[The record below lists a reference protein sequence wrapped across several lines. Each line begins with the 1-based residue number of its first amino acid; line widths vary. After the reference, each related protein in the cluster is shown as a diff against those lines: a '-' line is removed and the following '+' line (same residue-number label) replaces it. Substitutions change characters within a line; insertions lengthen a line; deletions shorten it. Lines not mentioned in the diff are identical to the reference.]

1 MYTLAVDMGN
11 SSLAVGIMNEQGVA
25 YASRI
30 KTDRQKTEMH
40 YLLQFRQILAEF
52 KIEASDING
61 SILSSVVPELNFS
74 VMLAMKWLTGK
85 EVMILGNEDVDTGL
99 EIAITDPSS
108 LGKDRIAD
116 CVGAL
121 TQYEAPMIIIDMGT
135 ATTVNIIDDQKRY
148 IGGMIIPG
156 VKISLNALSK
166 SASQLPRVPIE
177 APKTIIGR
185 NTTECMKSGVIY
197 GFASMIDG
205 LIDRLS
211 SELGGN
217 PTVVVTGGN
226 SKFIVPYCN
235 HTFIYDEYL
244 LLKGMYYIYK
254 SSQTKRQ

>member
-1 MYTLAVDMGN
+1 MYILAVDMGN

-40 YLLQFRQILAEF
+40 YLLQLRQILAEF
-52 KIEASDING
+52 KINAEDISG

-74 VMLAMKWLTGK
+74 VLQAIKWLTGK
-85 EVMILGNEDVDTGL
+85 DVMMLGKENVDPGL

-108 LGKDRIAD
+108 LGKDRVAD
-116 CVGAL
+116 CVGAISN
-121 TQYEAPMIIIDMGT
+121 YEAPMVIIDMGT
-135 ATTVNIIDDQKRY
+135 ATTVNIIDKDKRY

-177 APKTIIGR
+177 APRSIIGR

-197 GFASMIDG
+197 GFASMVDG
-205 LIDRLS
+205 LIDRLTL
-211 SELGGN
+211 ELGYK

-226 SKFIVPYCN
+226 SRFIIPYCT
-235 HTFIYDEYL
+235 HEFHYDEYL
-244 LLKGMYYIYK
+244 LLKGMYNIYK
-254 SSQTKRQ
+254 RNNS

>member
-11 SSLAVGIMNEQGVA
+11 SSLAVGIMNDNGVA

-40 YLLQFRQILAEF
+40 YLLQFRQILSEF
-52 KIEASDING
+52 KIDASDING

-74 VMLAMKWLTGK
+74 VLQAMKWLTGK
-85 EVMILGNEDVDTGL
+85 NVMMLGNDDVNPQL
-99 EIAITDPSS
+99 EIDITDPSS

-116 CVGAL
+116 CVGAIEN
-121 TQYEAPMIIIDMGT
+121 YPAPMMIIDMGT
-135 ATTVNIIDDQKRY
+135 ATTVNIINDEKKY

-177 APKTIIGR
+177 APRSIVGR

-205 LIDRLS
+205 LIDRMS
-211 SELGGN
+211 DELGFK
-217 PTVVVTGGN
+217 PTVVITGGN
-226 SKFIVPYCN
+226 SRFIIPYCK
-235 HTFIYDEYL
+235 HEFIYDEFL

-254 SSQTKRQ
+254 RNQAENN